1 MSNRVEGALFAL
13 VNSALTGRSADAS
26 QIKDAIS
33 GDGAKELYRLSKEH
47 DLAHFVGCE
56 LEKLSLLSNDEISNK
71 FRKQHYAA
79 VFRYKGM
86 EFAISEIKDALCE
99 AKIPHIPLKG
109 SVLRYEYPEPWMRTS
124 CDIDI
129 LVKRT
134 DIDRAC
140 EILAQ
145 KLGYTLAHKTEH
157 DVSYTSV
164 GGIKVEM
171 HFSLIEASE
180 NERIVDILKDP
191 WQSATPAEN
200 GYTYVMDDAVFYFY
214 HVAHMLK
221 HFLYGGCGIR
231 TFVDLYV
238 LDSMQGVDLKKRDD
252 LLLRADILTFTEYSR
267 ALARYFVGI
276 DGCSEAVESFASY
289 VIAGG
294 VYGGV
299 ETKVYIQ
306 QARRGGKFRYA
317 MQRIFLPY
325 KTLCLS
331 YPIAKRHKI
340 LVPFLQVVRWF
351 RIIFGGKVRSS
362 AKELRSNSAL
372 DDKKAR
378 EAEDM
383 LKLLGIDKERYSQ
396 E

>member
-1 MSNRVEGALFAL
+1 MSNKVEGALFAL

-140 EILAQ
+140 EILAVIIYNRCPGDEIEVWVLWYVFVR
-145 KLGYTLAHKTEH
+145 K
-157 DVSYTSV
+157 V
-164 GGIKVEM
+164 GGLVTDTWKE
-171 HFSLIEASE
+171 
-180 NERIVDILKDP
+180 
-191 WQSATPAEN
+191 
-200 GYTYVMDDAVFYFY
+200 
-214 HVAHMLK
+214 
-221 HFLYGGCGIR
+221 GGAC
-231 TFVDLYV
+231 
-238 LDSMQGVDLKKRDD
+238 
-252 LLLRADILTFTEYSR
+252 
-267 ALARYFVGI
+267 
-276 DGCSEAVESFASY
+276 
-289 VIAGG
+289 
-294 VYGGV
+294 
-299 ETKVYIQ
+299 
-306 QARRGGKFRYA
+306 
-317 MQRIFLPY
+317 
-325 KTLCLS
+325 
-331 YPIAKRHKI
+331 
-340 LVPFLQVVRWF
+340 
-351 RIIFGGKVRSS
+351 
-362 AKELRSNSAL
+362 
-372 DDKKAR
+372 
-378 EAEDM
+378 
-383 LKLLGIDKERYSQ
+383 
-396 E
+396 